1 MRLVDRPNHAPH
13 RCAAKINIGQTA
25 EGMRWVDCG
34 VEMSGWD
41 NHVYL
46 SEAAVVEAASVLGL
60 PSPKE
65 HAALAQELHDALQ
78 DNLKLLDRL
87 AVLEKYEAAVDELQ
101 EQLAAA

>member
-1 MRLVDRPNHAPH
+1 MRLVERPNHAPH
-13 RCAAKINIGQTA
+13 RCAAKVNIGQTA

-60 PSPKE
+60 PSPKAYAE
-65 HAALAQELHDALQ
+65 LAAELAAALQ
-78 DNLKLLDRL
+78 DNLELCNRL
-87 AVLEKYEAAVDELQ
+87 AALEKYADAVDELQ